1 MVTFYLNRL
10 REVSSLF
17 NYRFFRPTY
26 HLLFT
31 FPTQEDPMSTNTL
44 YTENFPHMSPV
55 WGRLFNFVS
64 ERAAGSYI
72 YTTDGKRLL
81 DFTCGIGVTNTGHCH
96 PKVVE
101 AIREQAGL
109 FLHAQANIVI
119 HQPMLRLIEELRKIV
134 PPSMDSFFFAN
145 SGAEAIENAVKIAR
159 VATGRQNIIVFSG
172 SFHGRTVGTMS
183 LTTSK
188 TVYRTGFGPLPSGV
202 FVAPFPYAF
211 RLKMTEAEASE
222 YALEQR
228 EYLLASQTAPKET
241 AAILIESV
249 LGEGGYIVPPVSFMK
264 GLREICDKHGILLI
278 LDEIQSGFGRTGKWF
293 ALEHF
298 DIVPDIITAAK
309 GIASGLPLSGVFS
322 RLDLMKKW
330 DVGSHGGTYG
340 GNAVACA
347 AGVATIRAM
356 REEKML
362 ENANERGVQLMTGL
376 RKLQEEYSQIG
387 DVRGKGLMI
396 GTEFIVD
403 ARPDKAKQLVKG
415 IIHTAEENN
424 LLLLSCGTYDN
435 TIRWIPPLNVT
446 SEQINEGLNM
456 FESAL
461 KATIK

>member
-1 MVTFYLNRL
+1 M
-10 REVSSLF
+10 
-17 NYRFFRPTY
+17 PI
-26 HLLFT
+26 
-31 FPTQEDPMSTNTL
+31 NTL
-44 YTENFPHMSPV
+44 YEQNFAHMSPV
-55 WGRLFNFVS
+55 WGRLFNFVAD
-64 ERAAGSYI
+64 RAEGSYI

-119 HQPMLRLIEELRKIV
+119 HQPMLQLIEELRKIV
-134 PPSMDSFFFAN
+134 PASIDGFFFSN
-145 SGAEAIENAVKIAR
+145 SGAEAIEGAIKLAR
-159 VATGRQNIIVFSG
+159 VATGKQNLIVFSG
-172 SFHGRTVGTMS
+172 SFHGRTAGTMA

-188 TVYRTGFGPLPSGV
+188 TIYRAGFGPLPSGV

-211 RLKMTEAEASE
+211 RLGMTEEQASQ
-222 YALEQR
+222 YALEQL
-228 EYLLASQTAPKET
+228 EYLLASQTSPKET

-249 LGEGGYIVPPVSFMK
+249 LGEGGYVVPPASFMK
-264 GLREICDKHGILLI
+264 GLREICDRHGILLI

-293 ALEHF
+293 AFEHF
-298 DIVPDIITAAK
+298 DVVPDIITAAK

-330 DVGSHGGTYG
+330 EAGSHGGTYG

-347 AGVATIRAM
+347 AGVATIQAM

-362 ENANERGVQLMTGL
+362 ENASDRGIQLMTGL
-376 RKLQEEYSQIG
+376 RKLQEEFSQIG

-396 GTEFIVD
+396 GTEFMMNGK
-403 ARPDKAKQLVKG
+403 PDKVKQLSKDV
-415 IIHTAEENN
+415 IHSAEEKG

-446 SEQINEGLNM
+446 SAQINDGLNI
-456 FESAL
+456 FSEAL
-461 KATIK
+461 QEVTK